1 MTVSL
6 SNIWIYFTSI
16 ILVTAPYFGT
26 ITGLLVARLFAVLLI
41 AGFFSLVRDA
51 ALKFIKKGG

>member
-6 SNIWIYFTSI
+6 SNVWIIFSSLI
-16 ILVTAPYFGT
+16 SVTAPYFGT
-26 ITGLLVARLFAVLLI
+26 FTGLLVARLFIVLLI
-41 AGFFSLVRDA
+41 AGFFPLVRDA